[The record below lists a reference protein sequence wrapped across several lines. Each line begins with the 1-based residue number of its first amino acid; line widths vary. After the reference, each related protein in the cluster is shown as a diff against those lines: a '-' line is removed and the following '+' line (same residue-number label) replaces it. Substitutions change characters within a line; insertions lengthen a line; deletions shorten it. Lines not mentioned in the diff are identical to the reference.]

1 MLSQLEKLS
10 LETDGRFATDEELAF
25 VEAYAQSFSLRVQT
39 YQTLQ
44 LVESAI
50 VQQVEAKMRSID
62 PLLFQNGKDDVS
74 AKWKRDTVRV
84 LRYSAIAMLMDD
96 PETLRE
102 RFLLWFQSIMKAFGA
117 EKSCNATYE
126 VMQQVVKQHLTP
138 QQASVFC
145 PILELNRV
153 ALGKSC

>member
-10 LETDGRFATDEELAF
+10 MDTDGRFASDEELAF
-25 VEAYAQSFSLRVQT
+25 VDAYVQSFSLRVQT

-50 VQQVEAKMRSID
+50 VQQVEAKMRSLD
-62 PLLFQNGKDDVS
+62 PMLFHYGKEDVS

-102 RFLLWFQSIMKAFGA
+102 RFLLWFQSIMRAFGA

-138 QQASVFC
+138 QQASMFC

-153 ALGKSC
+153 ALGKTR

>member
-10 LETDGRFATDEELAF
+10 MDTDGRFASDEELAF
-25 VEAYAQSFSLRVQT
+25 VDAYVQSFSLRLQT

-62 PLLFQNGKDDVS
+62 PMLFHSGKEDVS
-74 AKWKRDTVRV
+74 VKWKRDTVRV

>member
-10 LETDGRFATDEELAF
+10 MDTDGRFASDEELAF
-25 VEAYAQSFSLRVQT
+25 VDAYVQSFGLRVQT

-50 VQQVEAKMRSID
+50 VQQVEAKMRSLD
-62 PLLFQNGKDDVS
+62 PMLFHYGKKDVS
-74 AKWKRDTVRV
+74 VKWKRDTVRV

-102 RFLLWFQSIMKAFGA
+102 RFLLWFQSIMRAFGA

-138 QQASVFC
+138 QQASMFC

-153 ALGKSC
+153 ALGKTR

>member
-10 LETDGRFATDEELAF
+10 MDTDGRFASDEELAF
-25 VEAYAQSFSLRVQT
+25 VDAYVQSFSLRLQT

-62 PLLFQNGKDDVS
+62 PMLFHHGKEDVS
-74 AKWKRDTVRV
+74 TKWKRDTVRV

-138 QQASVFC
+138 QQASMFC

-153 ALGKSC
+153 SLGKPG